1 MKEIV
6 NSCLSTK
13 RFISEIPKYNHE
25 VKNSDL
31 RKKKNYR
38 TVSLLHS
45 HHCDCEII
53 LNKV

>member
-31 RKKKNYR
+31 RKKKKTTGQYHYC
-38 TVSLLHS
+38 TV
-45 HHCDCEII
+45 II
-53 LNKV
+53 VTVKLF